1 MVGAMKPKASARRI
15 EPLRLGRHATHL
27 LAAAKANDDRSSGG
41 AEIGVLVGVGPSGE
55 AWVDVPR
62 QGRRNVAA
70 RSTVALEGELV
81 GREVLLVCLPTGEV
95 VINGIIREAGDPT
108 PKRAMPPPL
117 EAQLDAERIVFSAQR
132 EVVLRCG
139 RASILL
145 SADGSVVIKGARL
158 LTSATGVH
166 RIRGGSVQIN

>member
-1 MVGAMKPKASARRI
+1 MVGAMKPKASVRRI
-15 EPLRLGRHATHL
+15 EPLRPDREATRI
-27 LAAAKANDDRSSGG
+27 LAAAKAEENGAPGG
-41 AEIGVLVGVGPSGE
+41 ADLGVLVGVGPSGE

-62 QGRRNVAA
+62 QGRRNVVA
-70 RSTVALEGELV
+70 RSTVALEAEHV
-81 GREVLLVCLPTGEV
+81 GREVLLVCLATGEV
-95 VINGIIREAGDPT
+95 VINGVIREAGDATPT
-108 PKRAMPPPL
+108 RAKAAPL